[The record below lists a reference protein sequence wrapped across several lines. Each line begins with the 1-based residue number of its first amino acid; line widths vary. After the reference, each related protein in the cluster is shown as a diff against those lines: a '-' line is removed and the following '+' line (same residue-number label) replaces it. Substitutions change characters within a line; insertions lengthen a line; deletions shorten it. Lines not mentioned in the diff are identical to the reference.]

1 MIKRKLE
8 DKVRKFLG
16 TENAIILFGARQVG
30 KTTLLENLMKKKDNI
45 LWYNLDDTK
54 DAQEFRVLLEY
65 PEDYLDEN
73 VEYLVID
80 EAQQMED
87 IGRELKVLHDKYKK
101 SKLQIIATGSSSFDL
116 ANEVNEPM
124 TGRKWEFQMQPVTFS
139 EMSEYHGLE
148 KEKSLL
154 ENRLIYGHYPKIVTS
169 TEDNARDNLSS
180 LANSILYKDVLK
192 WGNIRKSTKI
202 ENLLETLA
210 YQIGST
216 VNYTEIAS
224 SLELDKITVEKYIN
238 LLEQAFIIFRLKT
251 FSRNLRNEIKTK
263 RKIYFYDLGIRNAV
277 IDNFDKLENRD
288 DEGKLFENFIIS
300 EMIKKRDLKN
310 YYYWRSAKQQEVDL
324 VELVNGKI
332 NAYEIKWNPKRF
344 ATIPKYFIEK
354 YLPLNMKIINRENF
368 DQFLL

>member
-1 MIKRKLE
+1 MIKRELE
-8 DKVRKFLG
+8 GKIRKFLG
-16 TENAIILFGARQVG
+16 TENAIILFGARQTG
-30 KTTLLENLMKKKDNI
+30 KTTLLENLMKNKDNV

-54 DAQEFRVLLEY
+54 DAEKFRVLLEY

-73 VEYLVID
+73 TNYLVID

-87 IGRELKVLHDKYKK
+87 IGRELKVLHDKYKRT
-101 SKLQIIATGSSSFDL
+101 KLQIIATGSSSFDL
-116 ANEVNEPM
+116 ANIVNEPM

-139 EMSEYHGLE
+139 EMCEYHGLE

-154 ENRLIYGHYPKIVTS
+154 EKRLIYGYYPKVVTS
-169 TEDNARDNLSS
+169 SESSARDNLSS

-202 ENLLETLA
+202 EDLLKALA

-224 SLELDKITVEKYIN
+224 LIELDKITVEKYIN
-238 LLEQAFIIFRLKT
+238 LLEQAFIIFRLNT
-251 FSRNLRNEIKTK
+251 FSRNLRNEIKAQ

-277 IDNFDKLENRD
+277 IDKFDKLENRD
-288 DEGKLFENFIIS
+288 DEGKLFENFIIC
-300 EMIKKRDLKN
+300 EMIKKRDLRS
-310 YYYWRSAKQQEVDL
+310 YYYWRSVKQQEVDL
-324 VELVNGKI
+324 VELVNGKT
-332 NAYEIKWNPKRF
+332 NAYEIKWSPERFPK
-344 ATIPKYFIEK
+344 IPKYFIEK

-368 DQFLL
+368 DQFLI